1 MQTEELEF
9 QEWLFKLAER
19 LQITTLQVNNQQDLN
34 ENDWD
39 GLLKPLHRVWYDG
52 EIVFYKNRMRFH
64 DNIVKESG
72 LFDDRLTGNP

>member
-39 GLLKPLHRVWYDG
+39 GVLKPLHRVWYDG
-52 EIVFYKNRMRFH
+52 EIVFYKNRMQFH

-72 LFDDRLTGNP
+72 LFDDRLAGNP